1 MLSIPP
7 TMRVFVATGATDMRK
22 SFSGLAGLTRSV
34 IEQDPMN
41 GHLFV
46 FFNKRRTMM
55 KAVFWDRNGYA
66 LLAKKLAKGTFVL
79 PEADERGVVAVEA
92 TELMLLLDGIDLSN
106 ARTRPRWERAP
117 KWSSTAT
124 SASTS
129 TASPTPLASACAE
142 SMQKGLAISDRM

>member
-7 TMRVFVATGATDMRK
+7 TMRVFVATQPTDMRK

-34 IEQDPMN
+34 VEQDPMS

-55 KAVFWDRNGYA
+55 KAIFWDRNGYA

-79 PEADERGVVAVEA
+79 PTNGEAGVVTLEA

-106 ARTRPRWERAP
+106 ARRRPRWQRSE
-117 KWSSTAT
+117 KWEA
-124 SASTS
+124 
-129 TASPTPLASACAE
+129 ASPAP
-142 SMQKGLAISDRM
+142 

>member
-1 MLSIPP
+1 MLSIAP

-22 SFSGLAGLTRSV
+22 SFSGLAGLTRSI
-34 IEQDPMN
+34 IEQDPMS

-106 ARTRPRWERAP
+106 ARTRPRWERSS
-117 KWSSTAT
+117 KWSSSESAAT
-124 SASTS
+124 SSSTS
-129 TASPTPLASACAE
+129 
-142 SMQKGLAISDRM
+142 Q